1 MKRMRWVILVSLF
14 ALVAASCASDGGG
27 EGISQEELDAAIADA
42 VEQARSE
49 AEGAG
54 LTEEEVQA
62 RIDAATEEATAAAQA
77 AAADAAAAAAGEGRA
92 ETSIIRFAFAP
103 DPAWDY
109 LTDTGALAQWEAEN
123 NIRIVTSTTWDEFTY
138 FAGGHGDIVSM
149 GTQEIPVLENET
161 AIETVTFGKYNY
173 QRSPMMRRAGD
184 PYQTLADVP
193 LGSNICVSSPVSN
206 TGFWTVAANEL
217 HGLDYRVGGGD
228 FNLIVND
235 HFVNP
240 TNLLRGDCE
249 VAVIIPEAAAPHL
262 RAGELELMY
271 DGQMPFQLYT
281 TFSGIDDGQNHVM
294 SNLFTA
300 TEEWF
305 DAHPEEALAFLE
317 LWQLGVDLWNDNQ
330 EEVIRTYPQHF
341 AVEADEDVEWM
352 IDFMSGESDWFVESV
367 YLDQAWVDAEV
378 AIYDLMT
385 KLPAENP
392 NSLPADYP
400 APRFEIVSP

>member
-1 MKRMRWVILVSLF
+1 M
-14 ALVAASCASDGGG
+14 
-27 EGISQEELDAAIADA
+27 
-42 VEQARSE
+42 
-49 AEGAG
+49 
-54 LTEEEVQA
+54 
-62 RIDAATEEATAAAQA
+62 
-77 AAADAAAAAAGEGRA
+77 
-92 ETSIIRFAFAP
+92 
-103 DPAWDY
+103 
-109 LTDTGALAQWEAEN
+109 AQWEAEN

-184 PYQTLADVP
+184 TYETLADVP

-271 DGQMPFQLYT
+271 DGQMPFQLYK
-281 TFSGIDDGQNHVM
+281 TFSGIDDGENHVM

-300 TEEWF
+300 TEEWY
-305 DAHPEEALAFLE
+305 DAHPVEASAFLD
-317 LWQLGVDLWNDNQ
+317 LWQRGVDLWNANQ

-352 IDFMSGESDWFVESV
+352 IEFMAGESDWFVESV
-367 YLDQAWVDAEV
+367 YLDEAWVEAEV
-378 AIYDLMT
+378 LIYDLMT
-385 KLPAENP
+385 KLDPENP

-400 APRFEIVSP
+400 APRFDIIPAP

>member
-1 MKRMRWVILVSLF
+1 MKRMRWVILVTLF
-14 ALVAASCASDGGG
+14 ALVAAACSSDSGTSDGV
-27 EGISQEELDAAIADA
+27 SQEELDAAIDAAVAQAQADA
-42 VEQARSE
+42 ES
-49 AEGAG
+49 AG
-54 LTEEEVQA
+54 LSEEEVQS
-62 RIDAATEEATAAAQA
+62 RIDAATAEATAAAEA
-77 AAADAAAAAAGEGRA
+77 AAAAAAGAGGDT
-92 ETSIIRFAFAP
+92 TSIIRFAFAP

-109 LTDTGALAQWEAEN
+109 LQDTGTLAQWEADN
-123 NIRIVTSTTWDEFTY
+123 NIRIVTSSTWDEFTY

-161 AIETVTFGKYNY
+161 SIETVTFGKYNY

-184 PYQTLADVP
+184 PYETLADVP
-193 LGSNICVSSPVSN
+193 VGSNICVSSPVSN

-228 FNLIVND
+228 YNLIVND

-249 VAVIIPEAAAPHL
+249 AAVIIPEAAAPHL
-262 RAGELELMY
+262 RAGEIELMY
-271 DGQMPFQLYT
+271 DGLMPFQLYS

-300 TEEWF
+300 TEEWY
-305 DAHPEEALAFLE
+305 DAHQDEALAFLD
-317 LWQLGVDLWNDNQ
+317 LWQQGVDLWNANQ

-352 IDFMSGESDWFVESV
+352 IEFMDGESDWFVESV
-367 YLDQAWVDAEV
+367 YLDADWVEAEV
-378 AIYDLMT
+378 QIYELMT
-385 KLPAENP
+385 VLHPDNP
-392 NSLPADYP
+392 NGLPADYP
-400 APRFEIVSP
+400 APRFEVLAP

>member
-1 MKRMRWVILVSLF
+1 MHSMKRMRWMVLIALF
-14 ALVAASCASDGGG
+14 ALVAAACGGDSGGDGGV
-27 EGISQEELDAAIADA
+27 SQDDLDAALAA
-42 VEQARSE
+42 VAEAQEAAANAQSE
-49 AEGAG
+49 AE
-54 LTEEEVQA
+54 
-62 RIDAATEEATAAAQA
+62 RATAEAALAQAEAEA
-77 AAADAAAAAAGEGRA
+77 AAAEAAANAGGGGGSEP
-92 ETSIIRFAFAP
+92 TSIIRFAFAP

-109 LTDTGALAQWEAEN
+109 LTDTGALATWEAEN
-123 NIRIVTSTTWDEFTY
+123 NIRIVTSSTWDEFTY

-161 AIETVTFGKYNY
+161 SIKTVTFGKYNY

-184 PYQTLADVP
+184 PYETLADIP
-193 LGSNICVSSPVSN
+193 PGSNICVSSPVSN

-249 VAVIIPEAAAPHL
+249 AAVIIPEAAAPHL
-262 RAGELELMY
+262 REGTIELMY
-271 DGQMPFQLYT
+271 DGLMPFQLYS
-281 TFSGIDDGQNHVM
+281 TFSGIDDGQKHVM

-305 DAHPEEALAFLE
+305 DSHPDEALAFLD
-317 LWQLGVDLWNDNQ
+317 LWQRGVDLWNANQ
-330 EEVIRTYPQHF
+330 AEIIQLYPQHF
-341 AVEADEDVEWM
+341 AVEAEEDVQWM

-367 YLDQAWVDAEV
+367 YLDEAWVEAEV
-378 AIYDLMT
+378 LIYDLMT
-385 KLPAENP
+385 KLDPENP
-392 NSLPADYP
+392 NGLPADYP
-400 APRFEIVSP
+400 APRFEVLAP